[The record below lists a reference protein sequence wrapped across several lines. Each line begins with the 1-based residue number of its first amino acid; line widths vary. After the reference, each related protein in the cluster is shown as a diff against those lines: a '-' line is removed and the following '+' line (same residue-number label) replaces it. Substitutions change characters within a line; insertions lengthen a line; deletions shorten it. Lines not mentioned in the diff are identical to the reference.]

1 MCLWR
6 KCCPRLFFYSGK
18 KKRLTAHHNNRQ
30 SFELTCCSSL
40 CALLC
45 VLKTTAYFWRK
56 KKKLFKLLNCG
67 FTFLL
72 SSKNLFFHNI
82 YKGHLHYLHTFL
94 HHVKH
99 CRLHVLC
106 LFFSVG
112 WERSICLLHDFTKVP
127 QIQAYLVTVCE
138 E

>member
-1 MCLWR
+1 MFVEKVL
-6 KCCPRLFFYSGK
+6 PEAFFLFWKK

-30 SFELTCCSSL
+30 SFELTCCSSP

-45 VLKTTAYFWRK
+45 VLKTTAYLWRE
-56 KKKLFKLLNCG
+56 KKLFKLLNCG

-72 SSKNLFFHNI
+72 SSKNIFFHNI
-82 YKGHLHYLHTFL
+82 YKSHLHYLHTFL

-112 WERSICLLHDFTKVP
+112 WERSIRLLHDFTSSSTNSGIFGHGV
-127 QIQAYLVTVCE
+127 
-138 E
+138 